1 MSGLLGIISAPFSMG
16 TDLLGGLFGGD
27 SGGGL
32 GGIFGGGSG
41 GIFGGLENSLG
52 SGLLTTLEPL
62 ILLFVGVEVFF
73 KVIDKI

>member
-1 MSGLLGIISAPFSMG
+1 MSGLLGITSAPFSMG

-32 GGIFGGGSG
+32 GGIFS
-41 GIFGGLENSLG
+41 GLEGSLG
-52 SGLLTTLEPL
+52 NGLLTTLEPL

>member
-16 TDLLGGLFGGD
+16 TDLLGGLFGGN

-32 GGIFGGGSG
+32 GGIFS
-41 GIFGGLENSLG
+41 GLEGSLG
-52 SGLLTTLEPL
+52 NGLLTTLEPL

>member
-16 TDLLGGLFGGD
+16 TDLLGGIL
-27 SGGGL
+27 
-32 GGIFGGGSG
+32 GGGSG
-41 GIFGGLENSLG
+41 GGGISGIFSGLEGSLG
-52 SGLLTTLEPL
+52 GGLLTTLEPL

>member
-16 TDLLGGLFGGD
+16 TDLLGGILGGGS
-27 SGGGL
+27 SGGGISGIFSSLEGSL
-32 GGIFGGGSG
+32 GG
-41 GIFGGLENSLG
+41 
-52 SGLLTTLEPL
+52 GLLTTLEPL

>member
-32 GGIFGGGSG
+32 GGIFS
-41 GIFGGLENSLG
+41 GLENSLG
-52 SGLLTTLEPL
+52 NGLLTTLEPL

>member
-16 TDLLGGLFGGD
+16 TDLLGGIL
-27 SGGGL
+27 
-32 GGIFGGGSG
+32 GGGSG
-41 GIFGGLENSLG
+41 GGGISGIFSGLEGSLG

>member
-1 MSGLLGIISAPFSMG
+1 MSGLLGIVSAPFSMG
-16 TDLLGGLFGGD
+16 TDLF
-27 SGGGL
+27 S
-32 GGIFGGGSG
+32 GIFGGGSG
-41 GIFGGLENSLG
+41 SGGLSGILSSLEGSLG

>member
-16 TDLLGGLFGGD
+16 TDLLGGIL
-27 SGGGL
+27 
-32 GGIFGGGSG
+32 GGGSG
-41 GIFGGLENSLG
+41 GSGGISGIFSSLEGSLG
-52 SGLLTTLEPL
+52 GGLLTTLEPL

>member
-32 GGIFGGGSG
+32 GGIFS
-41 GIFGGLENSLG
+41 GLEGSLG
-52 SGLLTTLEPL
+52 NGLLTTLEPL

>member
-1 MSGLLGIISAPFSMG
+1 MG

-32 GGIFGGGSG
+32 GGIFGGIEG
-41 GIFGGLENSLG
+41 SLG